1 MLEKYADAFDIFART
16 EAVVV
21 EKGDYDDYENSYTLK
36 EIDRVTG
43 DLQPYSG
50 DLLKAEYGLAREC
63 QKRFFCRKNDN
74 ITEGALLKMG
84 GRYFEVTYVADWEA
98 GHEVMLNEVTIN
110 DGRE

>member
-21 EKGDYDDYENSYTLK
+21 EKGDYDDYENTYTLK
-36 EIDRVTG
+36 EIDRVKG

-74 ITEGALLKMG
+74 ITEGALLKIG
-84 GRYFEVTYVADWEA
+84 GRYFEVTYVAD
-98 GHEVMLNEVTIN
+98 
-110 DGRE
+110 

>member
-1 MLEKYADAFDIFART
+1 M
-16 EAVVV
+16 
-21 EKGDYDDYENSYTLK
+21 
-36 EIDRVTG
+36 
-43 DLQPYSG
+43 
-50 DLLKAEYGLAREC
+50 AREC

-74 ITEGALLKMG
+74 ITEGALLKIG

>member
-50 DLLKAEYGLAREC
+50 DLLKADYGLAREC

-74 ITEGALLKMG
+74 ITEGALLKIG